1 MLFDDGVYP
10 VFEGVRLRRA
20 NFDYP
25 CAECHVL
32 IPKGTRHYYIVWK
45 NISDD
50 KQDRPHEVRIC
61 CDCHLDWENFT
72 ALFEALVGEEAG
84 CSYGFL
90 KDELQSAL
98 EDPRFTPNHPLIAKL
113 IKTWL
118 PEPPAYRPT
127 EADGQPYLPFEELIQ
142 PAA

>member
-113 IKTWL
+113 IKAWL
-118 PEPPAYRPT
+118 PEPTAYRPT